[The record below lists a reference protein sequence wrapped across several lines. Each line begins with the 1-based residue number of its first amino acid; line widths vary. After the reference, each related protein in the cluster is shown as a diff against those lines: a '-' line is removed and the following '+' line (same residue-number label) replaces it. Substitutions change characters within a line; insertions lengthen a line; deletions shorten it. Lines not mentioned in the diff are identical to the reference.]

1 MESFLSLLFC
11 KESEDEE
18 IYTLVKDEGK
28 SLSQFEWLSM
38 YDEIDLCIELKSLD
52 EFLFSAWIN
61 KLKNASA
68 QMMNKYGDNRQTCL
82 KSLSS
87 LIKPLVHH

>member
-1 MESFLSLLFC
+1 MNDRDLF
-11 KESEDEE
+11 
-18 IYTLVKDEGK
+18 
-28 SLSQFEWLSM
+28 
-38 YDEIDLCIELKSLD
+38 IELKPLD

-82 KSLSS
+82 KPLSS